1 MDFFGDLFVRFRDG
15 YDIKRDDF
23 PPECACDAGSNGFS
37 KETYV
42 RIVDETEGRYLEPEE
57 EVVDVAEASVRMMP
71 GDAGLKPVSKLSLK
85 ALQ

>member
-15 YDIKRDDF
+15 YDIKRDDSS
-23 PPECACDAGSNGFS
+23 PECACDAASNGFS

-42 RIVDETEGRYLEPEE
+42 RIVDETGDRYLEPEE
-57 EVVDVAEASVRMMP
+57 EKASFARMVP
-71 GDAGLKPVSKLSLK
+71 GDAGLKPVSKLALK